1 MFDRTWNVVGNSEPE
16 HGCDHR
22 GGCRYWR
29 DASHGKK
36 SKRVFL
42 NRVVYSVDKLR

>member
-1 MFDRTWNVVGNSEPE
+1 MFDRVWNVVGNGELE
-16 HGCDHR
+16 HGCDRR

-36 SKRVFL
+36 STCVFL